1 MLQPPGPPSPKRS
14 WTSVAAST
22 TLHVALI
29 ALALVLSRQP
39 ESADPRP
46 QSSPSDAPRRVEM
59 VYLPPPPT
67 PPPAETPPPPQPPAP
82 TEPVPP
88 TPPRTVAPP
97 ARQPIPEPRANAPP
111 EATRAEGE
119 EAPAEAKSP
128 AGEPVP
134 EAAPTLESEARRIF
148 GRRRPRTPP
157 GAGPVATRPMEAYAP
172 DQPEECIPR
181 QPELSDSAGPVEL
194 GTVVGRIF
202 RQDNGRPLAG
212 AHLQMVGTP
221 YVSFTDDDGEYR
233 FRFDLSLV
241 DQCRTQYVRV
251 TASGFESRLLVLLV
265 GADIRSEDVL
275 LRKR

>member
-1 MLQPPGPPSPKRS
+1 LLQLPGPPSPKRS
-14 WTSVAAST
+14 WTSVAASSS
-22 TLHVALI
+22 LHVALI

-39 ESADPRP
+39 EPADPRP
-46 QSSPSDAPRRVEM
+46 QSSPNDAPRRVEM

-67 PPPAETPPPPQPPAP
+67 PPTPEAPPPTPPPV
-82 TEPVPP
+82 EPVPP
-88 TPPRTVAPP
+88 TPPRAVAPP
-97 ARQPIPEPRANAPP
+97 AERQPTPEPQANAPP
-111 EATRAEGE
+111 EATRSEGE
-119 EAPAEAKSP
+119 EAPAEEDGSA
-128 AGEPVP
+128 EPVP
-134 EAAPTLESEARRIF
+134 DAAPTLESEARRIF

-181 QPELSDSAGPVEL
+181 QPELRDSAGPVEL

-221 YVSFTDDDGEYR
+221 YVSFTDADGEYR

-241 DQCRTQYVRV
+241 GQCRTQYVRV
-251 TASGFESRLLVLLV
+251 TASGFESRLLVLVV
-265 GADIRSEDVL
+265 GADIRSEDVR